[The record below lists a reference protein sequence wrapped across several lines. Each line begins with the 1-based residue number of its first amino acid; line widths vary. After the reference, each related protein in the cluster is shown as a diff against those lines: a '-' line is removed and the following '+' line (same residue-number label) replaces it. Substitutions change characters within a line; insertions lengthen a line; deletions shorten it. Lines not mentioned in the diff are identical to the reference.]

1 MPDEAVNYFDQP
13 LRRFCEDTA
22 ARQPTPGGGSVA
34 ALSAVLG
41 CNVARMVCAYT
52 LANAKL
58 AAAHP
63 SASRIDE
70 KLARCAEMLRRLVA
84 EDMDAYTAYA
94 AAQRDQSAAAETVA
108 RRRAATI
115 AAVAVPLEIAVLA
128 ASALRACD
136 EVQADASKYLL
147 SDLLAAAHLLCG
159 AAHAAAANARLNLKQ
174 VDDDEIRSAYA
185 RQLAASLDQA
195 DASRESIA
203 RGVTT
208 ALDLPA

>member
-1 MPDEAVNYFDQP
+1 MPDETVNYFDQP
-13 LRRFCEDTA
+13 LRRFLEDTA

-63 SASRIDE
+63 AVSKINE

-94 AAQRDQSAAAETVA
+94 AAQRDKSAAAEAVA

-115 AAVAVPLEIAVLA
+115 AAVAVPLEITVLA

-136 EVQADASKYLL
+136 EIQADASKYLL
-147 SDLLAAAHLLCG
+147 SDLLAVLFWPPPTVA
-159 AAHAAAANARLNLKQ
+159 
-174 VDDDEIRSAYA
+174 
-185 RQLAASLDQA
+185 QLPLAVLPRPPPTVAS
-195 DASRESIA
+195 DALA
-203 RGVTT
+203 VFAMPPPTV
-208 ALDLPA
+208 A